1 MGYEDLNKSTRIG
14 VNGIIALAKDNGF
27 DFEIVDNGVK
37 LIDPNGRDQTFTDRT
52 TAGAVGRWMGYN
64 TGGMVQGKQGY
75 FLGGILSAL
84 AGKAL
89 LPKILGGIAG
99 TVILDKLFG
108 SKGGSGG
115 ESTAE
120 KLAKFNA
127 APKTTDPL
135 KNLFKSKYTTVDENG
150 NEYSPQ
156 FDTAEARDAY
166 DDKIEKDYLN
176 QPITQLYSGL
186 ALGGQ
191 AQAESGIGGLIQ
203 GPGNVTSDSIPG
215 GIMQNGEK
223 VEEILVSN
231 GEVIFSGKDLENL
244 DPDGNIER
252 AGKRLGNA
260 PNGTRGAE
268 AARMYAEVQS
278 A

>member
-1 MGYEDLNKSTRIG
+1 MAEN
-14 VNGIIALAKDNGF
+14 
-27 DFEIVDNGVK
+27 
-37 LIDPNGRDQTFTDRT
+37 
-52 TAGAVGRWMGYN
+52 
-64 TGGMVQGKQGY
+64 KQGY

-99 TVILDKLFG
+99 TVVLDKLFG
-108 SKGGSGG
+108 SKSGTNN
-115 ESTAE
+115 ESVE
-120 KLAKFNA
+120 KALARFNET
-127 APKTTDPL
+127 PKTTDPY
-135 KNLFKSKYTTVDENG
+135 KNLFKSQYTDPETGV
-150 NEYSPQ
+150 SPQ
-156 FDTAEARDAY
+156 FDTAEERDAY
-166 DDKIEKDYLN
+166 DRDFEKRY
-176 QPITQLYSGL
+176 
-186 ALGGQ
+186 GGQ
-191 AQAESGIGGLIQ
+191 PVVARPYTLTAATGGMMESGIGGLIQ

-231 GEVIFSGKDLENL
+231 GEVIFSGLDLENI

>member
-1 MGYEDLNKSTRIG
+1 MAEN
-14 VNGIIALAKDNGF
+14 
-27 DFEIVDNGVK
+27 
-37 LIDPNGRDQTFTDRT
+37 
-52 TAGAVGRWMGYN
+52 
-64 TGGMVQGKQGY
+64 KQGY
-75 FLGGILSAL
+75 FLGGILSAI

-99 TVILDKLFG
+99 TVVLDKLFG

-115 ESTAE
+115 ESTEE
-120 KLAKFNA
+120 KLARFNA

-135 KNLFKSKYTTVDENG
+135 KNLFKSRYTTMDEAG
-150 NEYSPQ
+150 NEISPH
-156 FDTAEARDAY
+156 FDTAEKRDAY
-166 DDKIEKDYLN
+166 DKKIEEDYLN

-186 ALGGQ
+186 ALGGMM
-191 AQAESGIGGLIQ
+191 ESGIGGLIQ
-203 GPGNVTSDSIPG
+203 GPGTVTSDSIPG
-215 GIMQNGEK
+215 GIMQNGKK

-252 AGKRLGNA
+252 AGQRLGNA

>member
-1 MGYEDLNKSTRIG
+1 
-14 VNGIIALAKDNGF
+14 
-27 DFEIVDNGVK
+27 
-37 LIDPNGRDQTFTDRT
+37 
-52 TAGAVGRWMGYN
+52 
-64 TGGMVQGKQGY
+64 MVENKQGY

-99 TVILDKLFG
+99 TVVLDKLFG
-108 SKGGSGG
+108 SKSGTNK
-115 ESTAE
+115 ESVEEA
-120 KLAKFNA
+120 LARFNA

-166 DDKIEKDYLN
+166 DEKVEKDYLN

-215 GIMQNGEK
+215 GIMQNGQK

-231 GEVIFSGKDLENL
+231 GEVILSGKDLAGL
-244 DPDGNIER
+244 DPDGNMER
-252 AGKRLGNA
+252 AGMRLGNA
-260 PNGTRGAE
+260 PNGSRGAE
-268 AARMYAEVQS
+268 AARMFAEVNK

>member
-1 MGYEDLNKSTRIG
+1 MAEN
-14 VNGIIALAKDNGF
+14 
-27 DFEIVDNGVK
+27 
-37 LIDPNGRDQTFTDRT
+37 
-52 TAGAVGRWMGYN
+52 
-64 TGGMVQGKQGY
+64 KQGY
-75 FLGGILSAL
+75 FLGGIIGSLI
-84 AGKAL
+84 GKAI
-89 LPKILGGIAG
+89 LP
-99 TVILDKLFG
+99 KLFG
-108 SKGGSGG
+108 GAIGSFLPGILGSVVASSLLKPKGSGSK
-115 ESTAE
+115 ESVAE
-120 KLAKFNA
+120 KLAQFNA

-135 KNLFKSKYTTVDENG
+135 KNLFKSKYTTIDENG

-156 FDTAEARDAY
+156 FDTAEARDEY

>member
-1 MGYEDLNKSTRIG
+1 
-14 VNGIIALAKDNGF
+14 
-27 DFEIVDNGVK
+27 
-37 LIDPNGRDQTFTDRT
+37 
-52 TAGAVGRWMGYN
+52 
-64 TGGMVQGKQGY
+64 MVENKQGY

-99 TVILDKLFG
+99 TVVLDKLFG
-108 SKGGSGG
+108 SKSGTNK
-115 ESTAE
+115 ESVEEA
-120 KLAKFNA
+120 LARFNA

-166 DDKIEKDYLN
+166 DKKIEKEYRT
-176 QPITQLYSGL
+176 QPISQLYSGL

-215 GIMQNGEK
+215 GIMQNGQK

-231 GEVIFSGKDLENL
+231 GEVILSGKDLAGL
-244 DPDGNIER
+244 DPDGNMER
-252 AGKRLGNA
+252 AGMRLGNA
-260 PNGTRGAE
+260 PNGSRGAE
-268 AARMYAEVQS
+268 AARMFAEVNK

>member
-1 MGYEDLNKSTRIG
+1 MAEN
-14 VNGIIALAKDNGF
+14 
-27 DFEIVDNGVK
+27 
-37 LIDPNGRDQTFTDRT
+37 
-52 TAGAVGRWMGYN
+52 
-64 TGGMVQGKQGY
+64 KQGY

-89 LPKILGGIAG
+89 LPKILGGIASG
-99 TVILDKLFG
+99 LVLNKLFG
-108 SKGGSGG
+108 PKGGSGG

-127 APKTTDPL
+127 TPKTTDPL
-135 KNLFKSKYTTVDENG
+135 KNLFKSRYTTMDEAG
-150 NEYSPQ
+150 NEVSPH
-156 FDTAEARDAY
+156 FDTAEERDAY
-166 DDKIEKDYLN
+166 DKKIEEEYRT
-176 QPITQLYSGL
+176 QPISQLYSGL

-203 GPGNVTSDSIPG
+203 GPGDVTSDSIPG

-231 GEVIFSGKDLENL
+231 GEVIFSGLDLENL
-244 DPDGNIER
+244 DPDGNMER